1 MVTQDPIP
9 TDEEAIAAIAAA
21 FAVLA
26 SAGTEA
32 AAPDDRGPAPGWRF
46 SGRWWAAPVVLA
58 RPRPW

>member
-21 FAVLA
+21 FVVLA

-32 AAPDDRGPAPGWRF
+32 AAPDRAPAPGWRF